1 MTNQHETVARYRKA
15 ERLADVLET
24 FSGTAADV
32 DALPTQGRR
41 MAEQLAMVRTA
52 SESTWAL
59 VAEILR
65 TRVKVRA
72 AISELPADPFAAFGS
87 TR

>member
-1 MTNQHETVARYRKA
+1 MTSSHETVARYRKA
-15 ERLADVLET
+15 ERLADFLEST
-24 FSGTAADV
+24 ETDIDPAT
-32 DALPTQGRR
+32 LTTEGRR
-41 MAEQLAMVRTA
+41 MAEQLAMVRVA

-65 TRVKVRA
+65 TRAKVRA
-72 AISELPADPFAAFGS
+72 AISELPADPFHAFGS